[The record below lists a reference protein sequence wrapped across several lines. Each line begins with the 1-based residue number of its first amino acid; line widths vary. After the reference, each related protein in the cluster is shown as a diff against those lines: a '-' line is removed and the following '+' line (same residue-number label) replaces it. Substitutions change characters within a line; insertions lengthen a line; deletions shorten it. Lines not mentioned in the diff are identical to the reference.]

1 MTPRE
6 LLAVLATTLLL
17 VGCTE
22 DGRLAFGQPA
32 PQPRSARASA
42 ASPPAPPVA
51 SPAPVDEAVRTTIVP
66 GVSSASPVIGQPV
79 TRLRSGDVSLNF
91 PGADVQVVAKAVLG
105 DLLGLEFTIPPEV
118 HTPVTVVTQRPIARA
133 DVFRLF
139 ESSLATADLAVTP
152 RGGVYA
158 ILPIEQARG
167 QAPVVG
173 GDTPGFATEVIQLK
187 FVSAE
192 ELRRLID
199 PILPNVIT
207 EADAARNT
215 LAVSGTSGQR
225 ASIRDL
231 VRQFDVDWLRNTS
244 FALFVPQRTDSRL
257 IVPELD
263 KLINAN
269 GSPTRGLV
277 RLVAMDRLNGIL
289 AISTQRQYL
298 DDVRRWVEVLDREGQ
313 SSERRI
319 FVYRVQNGRS
329 ADIARVLAN
338 AFGGR
343 GGTGATDTGRNGR
356 ANGQANG
363 QHDDLGAPSGSASGS
378 SSSSGFGAGQPTGST
393 GQSDASNASSNPASA
408 GGAGPVN
415 VDIQTDDLRAKI
427 SSDET
432 NNAIVVYAT
441 PRDYAVVEDALRKL
455 DAPAGQVMIEAAIV
469 EVTLTD
475 QLQYGVQWQFG
486 NNPVG
491 GTPAGTTPSVALSQ
505 GTTGAPTSLFPG
517 FTYFYSR
524 GSIAASLTAL
534 QTLTKINV
542 VSAPKLMVLNNQ
554 TASLQVG
561 EQVPILSETSTSTIG
576 TNAPVVNSVDYR
588 DTGIILKITPRVNS
602 GGVVLLDLSQE
613 VSAVEA
619 TTNPQIGSPTFSTR
633 KIATSVAVQDGEVI
647 ALGGLISNSTTNTKA
662 GVPYLS
668 QFKILGALFGN
679 TNNQT
684 AKTELIVLL
693 RPHVVRSVDDGRA
706 LTDELLG
713 KLQALRPLL
722 PQSSIP

>member
-6 LLAVLATTLLL
+6 LSAALVTALLL
-17 VGCTE
+17 AGCTE
-22 DGRLAFGQPA
+22 DGRSTFAQPA
-32 PQPRSARASA
+32 PR
-42 ASPPAPPVA
+42 PAPTSAPTPSAPPA
-51 SPAPVDEAVRTTIVP
+51 SPAIASVDETVRATMVP
-66 GVSSASPVIGQPV
+66 GVSQASPAIGAPV
-79 TRLRSGDVSLNF
+79 TRLHSGDVSLNY

-105 DLLGLEFTIPPEV
+105 DLLGLEFTISPEV
-118 HTPVTVVTQRPIARA
+118 HTPVTVVTQRPIARS

-139 ESSLATADLAVTP
+139 EASLANADLAVTP
-152 RGGVYA
+152 RNGVYA
-158 ILPIEQARG
+158 ILPLEQARG
-167 QAPVVG
+167 QAPVAG

-207 EADAARNT
+207 EADAGRNT

-225 ASIRDL
+225 SSIRDL

-298 DDVRRWVEVLDREGQ
+298 DDVRRWVEVLDREGE

-329 ADIARVLAN
+329 ADIARVLSN
-338 AFGGR
+338 TFSGR
-343 GGTGATDTGRNGR
+343 GGGSGASETGRNGR
-356 ANGQANG
+356 PNGQTNG
-363 QHDDLGAPSGSASGS
+363 PHDDLGL
-378 SSSSGFGAGQPTGST
+378 SSGAGPGQTNGPTAPPDT
-393 GQSDASNASSNPASA
+393 SNPTPNPANA
-408 GGAGPVN
+408 GGGGPVN
-415 VDIQTDDLRAKI
+415 VDIQTDDLHAKV
-427 SSDET
+427 SSDEA

-441 PRDYAVVEDALRKL
+441 PRDYAVIEDALRKL

-475 QLQYGVQWQFG
+475 QLQYGVQWQLG
-486 NNPVG
+486 NGTSTAALATNP
-491 GTPAGTTPSVALSQ
+491 
-505 GTTGAPTSLFPG
+505 TTGLSIAPTSLAQG
-517 FTYFYSR
+517 FNYFYSHS
-524 GSIAASLTAL
+524 SIAATLNAL
-534 QTLTKINV
+534 ETLTKINV

-576 TNAPVVNSVDYR
+576 TNAPVVNSIDYR

-602 GGVVLLDLSQE
+602 GGIVLLDLSQE
-613 VSAVEA
+613 VSAVEP
-619 TTNPQIGSPTFSTR
+619 TTNPQINSPTFSTR
-633 KIATSVAVQDGEVI
+633 KVATSVSVQDGEVI
-647 ALGGLISNSTTNTKA
+647 ALGGLISNSVTDTKA
-662 GVPYLS
+662 GLPFLS
-668 QFKILGALFGN
+668 HIKVLGALFGN
-679 TNNQT
+679 TNNMSN
-684 AKTELIVLL
+684 KTELIVLL

-706 LTDELLG
+706 LTDELRD

-722 PQSSIP
+722 PSSSIP

>member
-1 MTPRE
+1 MTARG
-6 LLAVLATTLLL
+6 LL
-17 VGCTE
+17 VAALAAALLSAGCTE
-22 DGRLAFGQPA
+22 DGRLAFG
-32 PQPRSARASA
+32 
-42 ASPPAPPVA
+42 PPAPKSSSVKAPA
-51 SPAPVDEAVRTTIVP
+51 APAPVVASAPDTTDPSVRATIVP
-66 GVSSASPVIGQPV
+66 GVSQASPAIGPPV

-105 DLLGLEFTIPPEV
+105 DLLGLEFTISPEV

-139 ESSLATADLAVTP
+139 ESSLASADLAVTP

-158 ILPIEQARG
+158 ILPLEQARG

-343 GGTGATDTGRNGR
+343 GGGTGPTDAGRNNR
-356 ANGQANG
+356 ANSQA
-363 QHDDLGAPSGSASGS
+363 HDDLGLPSGSGPSQANSSQANGPAAAPADS
-378 SSSSGFGAGQPTGST
+378 SSPAST
-393 GQSDASNASSNPASA
+393 GANAA
-408 GGAGPVN
+408 GAAPVS

-441 PRDYAVVEDALRKL
+441 PRDYAVIEDALRKL
-455 DAPAGQVMIEAAIV
+455 DVPAIQVMIEAAIV

-475 QLQYGVQWQFG
+475 QLQYGVQWQLG
-486 NNPVG
+486 NGTSTGALATNP
-491 GTPAGTTPSVALSQ
+491 
-505 GTTGAPTSLFPG
+505 TTGLSIAPTSLAQG
-517 FTYFYSR
+517 FNYFYSHS
-524 GSIAASLTAL
+524 SIAATLNAL
-534 QTLTKINV
+534 ETLTKINV

-561 EQVPILSETSTSTIG
+561 DQVPILSETSTSTIG
-576 TNAPVVNSVDYR
+576 TNAPVVNSIDYR

-613 VSAVEA
+613 VSAVEP
-619 TTNPQIGSPTFSTR
+619 TTNPQINSPTFSTR
-633 KIATSVAVQDGEVI
+633 KVATSISVQDGEVI
-647 ALGGLISNSTTNTKA
+647 ALGGLISNSVTDTKS
-662 GVPYLS
+662 GLPFLS
-668 QFKILGALFGN
+668 HVKILGNLFGN
-679 TNNQT
+679 TNNLST
-684 AKTELIVLL
+684 KTELIVLL
-693 RPHVVRSVDDGRA
+693 RPRVVRSVDDGRA
-706 LTDELLG
+706 LTDELRD
-713 KLQALRPLL
+713 KLRTLRPLL

>member
-1 MTPRE
+1 MTPRP
-6 LLAVLATTLLL
+6 LLAALATALLL
-17 VGCTE
+17 AGCTE
-22 DGRLAFGQPA
+22 DGRLAFGPPA
-32 PQPRSARASA
+32 PRPPFAAARASPA
-42 ASPPAPPVA
+42 PPAPPA
-51 SPAPVDEAVRTTIVP
+51 SAPVDETVRATILP
-66 GVSSASPVIGQPV
+66 GVSQTSPTIGQPV

-118 HTPVTVVTQRPIARA
+118 HTPVTVITQRPIARA

-139 ESSLATADLAVTP
+139 EASLANADLAVTP
-152 RGGVYA
+152 RNGVYA
-158 ILPIEQARG
+158 ILPLEQARG
-167 QAPVVG
+167 QAPVVA
-173 GDTPGFATEVIQLK
+173 GDTPGFATEVIHLN

-338 AFGGR
+338 TFGGR
-343 GGTGATDTGRNGR
+343 GGGTGASDTGRNGR
-356 ANGQANG
+356 TNDQQNGP
-363 QHDDLGAPSGSASGS
+363 HDDLGLPSGTGP
-378 SSSSGFGAGQPTGST
+378 GQPNGPTGLPN
-393 GQSDASNASSNPASA
+393 GPSNASNPSASPTSA
-408 GGAGPVN
+408 GGGPVN
-415 VDIQTDDLRAKI
+415 VDIQTDDLHAKV
-427 SSDET
+427 SSDEA

-441 PRDYAVVEDALRKL
+441 PRDYAVIEDALRKL

-475 QLQYGVQWQFG
+475 QLQYGVQWQLG
-486 NNPVG
+486 NGTSTGALATNP
-491 GTPAGTTPSVALSQ
+491 
-505 GTTGAPTSLFPG
+505 TTGLSIAPTTLAQG
-517 FTYFYSR
+517 FNYFYSHS
-524 GSIAASLTAL
+524 SIAATLNAL
-534 QTLTKINV
+534 ETLTKINV

-561 EQVPILSETSTSTIG
+561 EQVPTLSETSTSTIG
-576 TNAPVVNSVDYR
+576 TNAPVVNSIDYR

-613 VSAVEA
+613 VSAVEP
-619 TTNPQIGSPTFSTR
+619 TTNPQINSPTFSTR
-633 KIATSVAVQDGEVI
+633 KVATSVAVQDGEVI
-647 ALGGLISNSTTNTKA
+647 ALGGLISSSVTDTKA
-662 GVPYLS
+662 GGPFLS
-668 QFKILGALFGN
+668 HIKILSALFGN
-679 TNNQT
+679 TNNQSV
-684 AKTELIVLL
+684 KTELIVLL

-706 LTDELLG
+706 LTDELRD

>member
-1 MTPRE
+1 MTRPKLPAAISAMA
-6 LLAVLATTLLL
+6 LLMA
-17 VGCTE
+17 GCAQN
-22 DGRLAFGQPA
+22 GRPA
-32 PQPRSARASA
+32 IVTPPARPA
-42 ASPPAPPVA
+42 APPAPPA
-51 SPAPVDEAVRTTIVP
+51 APPADTAVRTTIIP
-66 GVSSASPVIGQPV
+66 GISQPMPSAGPPV

-105 DLLGLEFTIPPEV
+105 DLLGLQFTVPPQI
-118 HTPVTVVTQRPIARA
+118 HTPVTVITQRPIARA

-139 ESSLATADLAVTP
+139 EAALANADLAVTQ
-152 RGGVYA
+152 RDGVYA
-158 ILPIEQARG
+158 ILPLEQARG
-167 QAPVVG
+167 QAPLAG
-173 GDTPGFATEVIQLK
+173 PDTAGFATEVIHLNY
-187 FVSAE
+187 VSAD
-192 ELRRLID
+192 ELRRLLD

-207 EADAARNT
+207 QTDIARNT
-215 LAVSGTSGQR
+215 ISVSGTSGQR

-269 GSPTRGLV
+269 GAPTRGLV

-319 FVYRVQNGRS
+319 YVYRVQNGRS
-329 ADIARVLAN
+329 ADLARVLAA

-343 GGTGATDTGRNGR
+343 GVSSTGSSDTGHNSRLDAQSGPT
-356 ANGQANG
+356 
-363 QHDDLGAPSGSASGS
+363 HDDLGSPQAPHPPSGAFGAQTGPPTGMVSPSAGDTLSGPANPNNTQANGSAS
-378 SSSSGFGAGQPTGST
+378 
-393 GQSDASNASSNPASA
+393 
-408 GGAGPVN
+408 
-415 VDIQTDDLRAKI
+415 VDIQTDDLHAKI

-455 DAPAGQVMIEAAIV
+455 DVPAGQVMIEAAIV
-469 EVTLTD
+469 EVTLND

-486 NNPVG
+486 
-491 GTPAGTTPSVALSQ
+491 GTPNTAALAAAATPGLSI
-505 GTTGAPTSLFPG
+505 APTNFVQG
-517 FTYFYSR
+517 FNYFYSH
-524 GSIAASLTAL
+524 GTIAASLTAL
-534 QTLTKINV
+534 ETLTHINV

-561 EQVPILSETSTSTIG
+561 DQVPTLSETSTSTIG
-576 TNAPVVNSVDYR
+576 TNAPVVNSIEYR

-613 VSAVEA
+613 VSAVVPT
-619 TTNPQIGSPTFSTR
+619 TTNAGVPINSPTISTR

-647 ALGGLISNSTTNTKA
+647 ALGGLISNSIQD
-662 GVPYLS
+662 GQSGFPFLS
-668 QFKILGALFGN
+668 RIPILRSLFGT
-679 TNNQT
+679 TNNQRS
-684 AKTELIVLL
+684 KTELIVLL
-693 RPHVVRSVDDGRA
+693 RPRVVRSVDDGRA
-706 LTDELLG
+706 VTDELRD
-713 KLQALRPLL
+713 KLQTLRPLL
-722 PQSSIP
+722 PGSSIP

>member
-1 MTPRE
+1 MTPRGPI
-6 LLAVLATTLLL
+6 AFTLATCLLL
-17 VGCTE
+17 VGCTA
-22 DGRLAFGQPA
+22 DGRLAFGPTG
-32 PQPRSARASA
+32 PRSTPAAASGPAAPSA
-42 ASPPAPPVA
+42 APPPAA
-51 SPAPVDEAVRTTIVP
+51 APADESVRATIVP
-66 GVSSASPVIGQPV
+66 GVSQPSPAIGQPV

-91 PGADVQVVAKAVLG
+91 PGADVQVVAKTVLG
-105 DLLGLEFTIPPEV
+105 DLLGLQFTIPPEL

-139 ESSLATADLAVTP
+139 ESALASADLAVTP

-158 ILPIEQARG
+158 ILPLEQARG

-207 EADAARNT
+207 QADTARNT

-277 RLVAMDRLNGIL
+277 RLIAMDRLNGIL

-298 DDVRRWVEVLDREGQ
+298 DDVRRWVELLDREGQ

-329 ADIARVLAN
+329 ADLARVLAS
-338 AFGGR
+338 AFGR
-343 GGTGATDTGRNGR
+343 GGSTASSDTGRNGH
-356 ANGQANG
+356 ANAQGG
-363 QHDDLGAPSGSASGS
+363 GPHDDLGSPSGAGP
-378 SSSSGFGAGQPTGST
+378 GQPNGSNPPA
-393 GQSDASNASSNPASA
+393 DASNAQASQTSAASSSA
-408 GGAGPVN
+408 PVSI
-415 VDIQTDDLRAKI
+415 DIQTDDLRAKI
-427 SSDET
+427 SSDEN

-455 DAPAGQVMIEAAIV
+455 DLAPSQVMIEAAIV

-475 QLQYGVQWQFG
+475 QLQYGVQWQLG
-486 NNPVG
+486 N
-491 GTPAGTTPSVALSQ
+491 GTSTAALAQ
-505 GTTGAPTSLFPG
+505 GATTGLSVVPTTLAQG
-517 FTYFYSR
+517 FNYFYSHS
-524 GSIAASLTAL
+524 SIAATLNAL
-534 QTLTKINV
+534 ETLTKINV

-561 EQVPILSETSTSTIG
+561 EQVPTLSETSTSTIG
-576 TNAPVVNSVDYR
+576 TNAPVVNSIDYR

-613 VSAVEA
+613 VSAVEP
-619 TTNPQIGSPTFSTR
+619 TTNPQINSPTFSTR
-633 KIATSVAVQDGEVI
+633 KVATSVAVQDGEVI
-647 ALGGLISNSTTNTKA
+647 ALGGLISNSVTDTKS
-662 GVPYLS
+662 GLPFLS
-668 QFKILGALFGN
+668 HIKILSNLFGS
-679 TNNQT
+679 TNNLS

-693 RPHVVRSVDDGRA
+693 RPRVVRSVDDGRA
-706 LTDELLG
+706 LTDELRD

-722 PQSSIP
+722 PSSAIP

>member
-6 LLAVLATTLLL
+6 RLAAALAIALLLA
-17 VGCTE
+17 GCTE
-22 DGRLAFGQPA
+22 DGRLAFAPPA
-32 PQPRSARASA
+32 PRSPSARALA
-42 ASPPAPPVA
+42 PPAPPAPPPSAPADQTVRATILPGVSQA
-51 SPAPVDEAVRTTIVP
+51 SPA
-66 GVSSASPVIGQPV
+66 IGQPV

-158 ILPIEQARG
+158 ILPLEQARG

-199 PILPNVIT
+199 PILPNVIA
-207 EADAARNT
+207 EADTARNT
-215 LAVSGTSGQR
+215 IAVSGTSGQR

-231 VRQFDVDWLRNTS
+231 VRQFDVDWLRGTS

-277 RLVAMDRLNGIL
+277 RLIAMDRLNGIL

-338 AFGGR
+338 TFGGR
-343 GGTGATDTGRNGR
+343 GGGTGAADAGRNGR
-356 ANGQANG
+356 ANDQTNG
-363 QHDDLGAPSGSASGS
+363 PHDDLGQPSGAVPSQPNGSSAPSNTPSTSPAS
-378 SSSSGFGAGQPTGST
+378 T
-393 GQSDASNASSNPASA
+393 SA
-408 GGAGPVN
+408 GGGGPVN
-415 VDIQTDDLRAKI
+415 VDIQTDDLHAKV
-427 SSDET
+427 SSDEA
-432 NNAIVVYAT
+432 NNAIVVYAA
-441 PRDYAVVEDALRKL
+441 PRDYAVIEDALRKL
-455 DAPAGQVMIEAAIV
+455 DVPAGQVMIEAAIV

-475 QLQYGVQWQFG
+475 QLQYGVQWQLG
-486 NNPVG
+486 NGTSTAALATNP
-491 GTPAGTTPSVALSQ
+491 
-505 GTTGAPTSLFPG
+505 TTGLSIAPTSLARG
-517 FTYFYSR
+517 FNYFYSHS
-524 GSIAASLTAL
+524 SIAATLSAL
-534 QTLTKINV
+534 ETLTKINV

-613 VSAVEA
+613 VSAVEV
-619 TTNPQIGSPTFSTR
+619 TTNPQINSPTFSTR
-633 KIATSVAVQDGEVI
+633 KVATSIAVQDGEVI
-647 ALGGLISNSTTNTKA
+647 ALGGLISNSVTDTKA
-662 GVPYLS
+662 GLPFLS
-668 QFKILGALFGN
+668 NIKILSNLFGN
-679 TNNQT
+679 TNNQSS
-684 AKTELIVLL
+684 KTELIVLL
-693 RPHVVRSVDDGRA
+693 RPRVVRTVDDGRA
-706 LTDELLG
+706 LTDELRD

-722 PQSSIP
+722 PPAPSIP